1 MRDKRFMTR
10 SEFQCM
16 LNLWALPTKGGFTR
30 DIQEGFEDPKPAYTT
45 TATFM
50 KILVRKGFCKME
62 RVGSMQ
68 YYTPK
73 ITKEE
78 YCQRVIEK
86 AQDDYFEGDI
96 TRFVEFL
103 LKHNDVTIQQKGD
116 KAQFIIKSFYV
127 VSLLFSIFAFEI
139 SNNIY

>member
-86 AQDDYFEGDI
+86 VQDDYFEGDI

-103 LKHNDVTIQQKGD
+103 LKHNDVTLQQKE
-116 KAQFIIKSFYV
+116 AMV
-127 VSLLFSIFAFEI
+127 AMLR
-139 SNNIY
+139 

>member
-1 MRDKRFMTR
+1 MTDKRFLTR

-16 LNLWALPTKGGFTR
+16 LNLWALPTKGGFVR
-30 DIQEGFEDPKPAYTT
+30 DIQDGFEEPKPAYTT

-50 KILVRKGFCKME
+50 KILVRKGFCKVT

-78 YCQRVIEK
+78 YCQRIMEK
-86 AQDDYFEGDI
+86 AKEDYFDGDI
-96 TRFVEFL
+96 VRFVEFL
-103 LKHNDVTIQQKGD
+103 MQHNEVSQDQKN
-116 KAQFIIKSFYV
+116 AIVAI
-127 VSLLFSIFAFEI
+127 LR
-139 SNNIY
+139 

>member
-1 MRDKRFMTR
+1 
-10 SEFQCM
+10 M

-78 YCQRVIEK
+78 YCQRVLEK

-96 TRFVEFL
+96 TSFVDFL
-103 LKHNDVTIQQKGD
+103 LKHNDVTPQQKE
-116 KAQFIIKSFYV
+116 AMV
-127 VSLLFSIFAFEI
+127 AMLR
-139 SNNIY
+139 

>member
-1 MRDKRFMTR
+1 MTR

-78 YCQRVIEK
+78 YCQRVIKK

-103 LKHNDVTIQQKGD
+103 LKHNDVTLQQKE
-116 KAQFIIKSFYV
+116 AMV
-127 VSLLFSIFAFEI
+127 AMLR
-139 SNNIY
+139 

>member
-1 MRDKRFMTR
+1 MTDKRFLTR

-16 LNLWALPTKGGFTR
+16 LNLWALSTKGGFVR
-30 DIQEGFEDPKPAYTT
+30 DIQDGFEEPKPAYTT

-50 KILVRKGFCKME
+50 KILVRKGFCKVT

-78 YCQRVIEK
+78 YCQRVMEK
-86 AQDDYFEGDI
+86 AREDYFDGDI
-96 TRFVEFL
+96 VRFVEFL
-103 LKHNDVTIQQKGD
+103 MQHNEVSQDQKN
-116 KAQFIIKSFYV
+116 AIVAI
-127 VSLLFSIFAFEI
+127 LR
-139 SNNIY
+139 

>member
-1 MRDKRFMTR
+1 M
-10 SEFQCM
+10 
-16 LNLWALPTKGGFTR
+16 NLWNLPTKGGFCR
-30 DIQEGFEDPKPAYTT
+30 DIQDGFEEPKPAYTT

-68 YYTPK
+68 YYTPL
-73 ITKEE
+73 ISKEE
-78 YCQRVIEK
+78 YCQRVLGK

-103 LKHNDVTIQQKGD
+103 LKHNDVTPQQKE
-116 KAQFIIKSFYV
+116 AMV
-127 VSLLFSIFAFEI
+127 AMLR
-139 SNNIY
+139 

>member
-1 MRDKRFMTR
+1 MIDKRFMTR

-16 LNLWALPTKGGFTR
+16 LNLWNLPTRGGFTR

-62 RVGSMQ
+62 RIGAMQ

-73 ITKEE
+73 ISKEE
-78 YCQRVIEK
+78 YCKRVMTK
-86 AQDDYFEGDI
+86 ANNDYFKGDI
-96 TRFVEFL
+96 VKFVEFL
-103 LKHNDVTIQQKGD
+103 LKHNKPTDEQKEAIVAML
-116 KAQFIIKSFYV
+116 K
-127 VSLLFSIFAFEI
+127 
-139 SNNIY
+139 